1 MNIQQLIQEIHHLPP
16 DQIEMLL
23 TEIDRLCTKH
33 GAGDAHKDKDFQH
46 FMSVVERYQTRY
58 PGEFRFDREEANER

>member
-16 DQIEMLL
+16 EQIEMLRS
-23 TEIDRLCTKH
+23 EIDRLCAKH
-33 GAGDAHKDKDFQH
+33 GTEDNRKGDDFQH
-46 FMSVVERYQTRY
+46 FLSVVERYQTRY